1 MSLSAA
7 AKLAT
12 RNSPS
17 VQMGIADVQR
27 AQGALNQA
35 KDAYIP
41 SASLGSSLGYSYGFP
56 LGEPSIYDLQ
66 AHSLVFSFSQ
76 RDYIRSARTAV
87 NSARLALKDTSNKV
101 LEETA
106 EDYIE
111 LDTDLKKIK
120 AIDEQNSYASALASI
135 EQQRVKAGV
144 DPQSALWQA
153 QLTVA
158 QLDVTRI
165 HVQQDA
171 VLMRSKLAHL
181 TGLKPSSFQRID
193 SSIPPLPAPTAVHLD
208 IGNIASRNPTVA
220 AAKANAQSKF
230 YLSMGDK
237 RQIRRPQFG
246 FGMQYSRFAQFNNYS
261 EYYQHFQHNNFG
273 VAINI
278 NIPIFDASGRAKAQ
292 QSAAQAA
299 YARAQAQHA
308 LDEVDESILNLGQ
321 SLKELRAQQRVAEL
335 RSKLATAQL
344 ATVQQ
349 EMKSGSGQPN
359 ANPVTPQQAEQAH
372 IQERERYIELL
383 DANLN
388 VARAELNLLR
398 LTGGIQGW
406 LRSAPQK

>member
-1 MSLSAA
+1 
-7 AKLAT
+7 
-12 RNSPS
+12 
-17 VQMGIADVQR
+17 
-27 AQGALNQA
+27 
-35 KDAYIP
+35 
-41 SASLGSSLGYSYGFP
+41 
-56 LGEPSIYDLQ
+56 
-66 AHSLVFSFSQ
+66 
-76 RDYIRSARTAV
+76 
-87 NSARLALKDTSNKV
+87 
-101 LEETA
+101 
-106 EDYIE
+106 
-111 LDTDLKKIK
+111 
-120 AIDEQNSYASALASI
+120 
-135 EQQRVKAGV
+135 
-144 DPQSALWQA
+144 
-153 QLTVA
+153 
-158 QLDVTRI
+158 
-165 HVQQDA
+165 
-171 VLMRSKLAHL
+171 MRSKLAHL

-292 QSAAQAA
+292 QSAAQAE